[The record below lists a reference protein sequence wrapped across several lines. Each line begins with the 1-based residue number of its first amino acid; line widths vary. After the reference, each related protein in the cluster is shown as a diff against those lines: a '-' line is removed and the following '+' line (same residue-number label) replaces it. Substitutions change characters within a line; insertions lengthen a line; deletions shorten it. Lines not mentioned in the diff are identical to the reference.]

1 MHVSMVRETNGA
13 PLYGLAQV
21 QDVTEQRRLEQ
32 SVRVR
37 ERLFRAVFDQSLVAT
52 LLFDDEGRIVD
63 ANARTAE
70 IVGIERARLIGRRFV
85 DFEHEPGTLSGPWQ
99 ELLRKGA
106 YEGEAEIVIAGGAR
120 RTIIYSSVA
129 NVQPGLHL
137 TAVQDV
143 TEQRRLEERVRQGQ
157 KLEAVGRLAGGV
169 AHDFN
174 NMLTAISGYTDLL
187 LARAEGDETLRGY
200 ARQIEQ
206 ASQRAAGLTR
216 QLLAFSRR
224 QVLQPRVIDVNAV
237 VEGTRDMITRLI
249 GEHVRLETALDRSAA
264 PVLADEGQLEQ
275 VVVNL
280 AVNARD
286 AMPGGG
292 SLLVETAT
300 VELAASEDGVPAG
313 RYTTLTMTDTGVGM
327 DGEQLER
334 LFEPFYSTKGEAGV
348 GLGLATV
355 YGIVNQS
362 GGHISV
368 TSEPGKGARFR
379 ILLPASDAEATV
391 PAPQPEETPTEAA
404 DATVLLVEDEPA
416 VRAVVSEMLAGGGY
430 HVIAAIDGSEALQL
444 ASTHDGPIH
453 LLVTDVV
460 MPGMSGQEVARRIA
474 EERPQTRTLFVSG
487 YNESAI
493 AQHGVLAPGTAFL
506 EKPFSAAELVRKAR
520 EVLDGATA

>member
-1 MHVSMVRETNGA
+1 
-13 PLYGLAQV
+13 
-21 QDVTEQRRLEQ
+21 
-32 SVRVR
+32 
-37 ERLFRAVFDQSLVAT
+37 
-52 LLFDDEGRIVD
+52 
-63 ANARTAE
+63 
-70 IVGIERARLIGRRFV
+70 
-85 DFEHEPGTLSGPWQ
+85 
-99 ELLRKGA
+99 
-106 YEGEAEIVIAGGAR
+106 
-120 RTIIYSSVA
+120 
-129 NVQPGLHL
+129 
-137 TAVQDV
+137 V

-187 LARAEGDETLRGY
+187 LARADGDETLRGY

-224 QVLQPRVIDVNAV
+224 QVLQPRVVDLNAV

-249 GEHVRLETALDRSAA
+249 GEHVRLETSLDPAAA
-264 PVLADEGQLEQ
+264 PVLADVGQLEQ

-379 ILLPASDAEATV
+379 ILLPASEAEATV
-391 PAPQPEETPTEAA
+391 PAPQPEEAPTEAA

-520 EVLDGATA
+520 EVLDGVTA

>member
-1 MHVSMVRETNGA
+1 
-13 PLYGLAQV
+13 
-21 QDVTEQRRLEQ
+21 
-32 SVRVR
+32 
-37 ERLFRAVFDQSLVAT
+37 
-52 LLFDDEGRIVD
+52 
-63 ANARTAE
+63 
-70 IVGIERARLIGRRFV
+70 
-85 DFEHEPGTLSGPWQ
+85 
-99 ELLRKGA
+99 
-106 YEGEAEIVIAGGAR
+106 
-120 RTIIYSSVA
+120 
-129 NVQPGLHL
+129 
-137 TAVQDV
+137 
-143 TEQRRLEERVRQGQ
+143 
-157 KLEAVGRLAGGV
+157 
-169 AHDFN
+169 
-174 NMLTAISGYTDLL
+174 MLTAISGYTDLL
-187 LARAEGDETLRGY
+187 LARAEGDTTLRGY
-200 ARQIEQ
+200 ARQIE
-206 ASQRAAGLTR
+206 AAAQRAAGLTR

-237 VEGTRDMITRLI
+237 IEGTRDMVTRLI
-249 GEHVRLETALDRSAA
+249 GEHVRLETALDATAA
-264 PVLADEGQLEQ
+264 PVLADESQLEQ

-292 SLLVETAT
+292 SLLVETST
-300 VELAASEDGVPAG
+300 VELAESEDGIPAG

-368 TSEPGKGARFR
+368 TSEPGRGACFR
-379 ILLPASDAEATV
+379 ILLPASEQAAEV
-391 PAPQPEETPTEAA
+391 EPAPPAPEETPTATA

-416 VRAVVSEMLAGGGY
+416 VRAVVSEMLEGGGY
-430 HVIAAIDGSEALQL
+430 TVIAAIDGTEALQL
-444 ASTHDGPIH
+444 ASTHDGPID

-520 EVLDGATA
+520 EVLDGVTA